1 MFQEFSEAGTAGLK
15 ANQSAPPLPYLISC
29 LELISLATMGQE
41 FQILRCFQCKTFQ
54 VQIVK
59 KNNSKFECK
68 MCQLKQSTKQIFFTS
83 ASAQE
88 CRDRVKELNA
98 SRGEL
103 ENRKSEQ
110 LLESQV
116 RLLVLHTYFCL
127 YSTHVRTCSERFDHY
142 VFV

>member
-1 MFQEFSEAGTAGLK
+1 
-15 ANQSAPPLPYLISC
+15 
-29 LELISLATMGQE
+29 MGQE

-127 YSTHVRTCSERFDHY
+127 YSTHVRTCSEGFDHY

>member
-1 MFQEFSEAGTAGLK
+1 
-15 ANQSAPPLPYLISC
+15 
-29 LELISLATMGQE
+29 MGQE

-127 YSTHVRTCSERFDHY
+127 YSTHVRKCSEGFDHY

>member
-1 MFQEFSEAGTAGLK
+1 
-15 ANQSAPPLPYLISC
+15 
-29 LELISLATMGQE
+29 
-41 FQILRCFQCKTFQ
+41 
-54 VQIVK
+54 
-59 KNNSKFECK
+59 

-110 LLESQV
+110 LLESQSWQES
-116 RLLVLHTYFCL
+116 RLSSAGPKRKRPDEDGEPSYISNTEEEEPTTSLDSTSGSRWSKYLVD
-127 YSTHVRTCSERFDHY
+127 DHQ
-142 VFV
+142 